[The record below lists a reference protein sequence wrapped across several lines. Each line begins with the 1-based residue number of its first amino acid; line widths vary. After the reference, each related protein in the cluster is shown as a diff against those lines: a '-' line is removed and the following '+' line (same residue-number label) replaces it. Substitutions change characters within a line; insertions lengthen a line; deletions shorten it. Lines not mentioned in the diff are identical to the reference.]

1 MANRHLLRST
11 TMQIL
16 YQIDVTDRWFHENLW
31 DVISESI
38 SRFSFDLTDTSYI
51 KEVIFGIIKN
61 KSEIDETISKYSNG
75 WNIETISLVERNI
88 LRIALF
94 EILFYN
100 DQDIPFKVA
109 INEAIELSKMFSGKP
124 ASKFINGVLGGL
136 VNDLDSKGYN
146 LIDTEDKKIK
156 INEAV
161 VEENE
166 QDIVN

>member
-1 MANRHLLRST
+1 
-11 TMQIL
+11 MQIL

-51 KEVIFGIIKN
+51 KEVISGIIKN